1 VKPLLRFESVSCRRG
16 GRLLFEGLDLVVGPG
31 DALQVS
37 GPNGSGKSSLLRLA
51 AGLLRPESGRVEAS
65 PLALADDNFALDR
78 ELPLGRALGFW
89 GGDVKA
95 ALGGLGLTSLVDV
108 PVRLLSAGQARR
120 ASLARVAATGAP
132 LWLLDEPANALD
144 SSSFDQL
151 GDLIAR
157 HRDAG
162 GAVIAASHSPLPGK
176 WRTLEL
182 GA

>member
-1 VKPLLRFESVSCRRG
+1 
-16 GRLLFEGLDLVVGPG
+16 
-31 DALQVS
+31 
-37 GPNGSGKSSLLRLA
+37 
-51 AGLLRPESGRVEAS
+51 
-65 PLALADDNFALDR
+65 LALADDNFALDR

-95 ALGGLGLTSLVDV
+95 ALGALGLTSLVDV

-162 GAVIAASHSPLPGK
+162 GAAIAASHSPLPGK